1 MLVWEA
7 HIKGQL
13 KQLLVCLFRKPCQVP
28 SCCTLNLSKQH
39 MHSYGVKLR
48 PYIEVHQRWSRASY
62 FDELFGNREASN
74 RINKWATEL
83 LEHVID
89 FKRRNTIKS
98 QVLAAFV
105 VQYKREILKPK
116 IQSLGWYSVTGLTA
130 MMAQQHQQSLF
141 HLWESG
147 QGLTQGSNSGSLTSK
162 PQTMWWNTRHCCW
175 GWGKWKLWGNL
186 LS

>member
-1 MLVWEA
+1 
-7 HIKGQL
+7 
-13 KQLLVCLFRKPCQVP
+13 
-28 SCCTLNLSKQH
+28 

-116 IQSLGWYSVTGLTA
+116 IQSLG
-130 MMAQQHQQSLF
+130 
-141 HLWESG
+141 
-147 QGLTQGSNSGSLTSK
+147 
-162 PQTMWWNTRHCCW
+162 
-175 GWGKWKLWGNL
+175 
-186 LS
+186 